1 MAHRKFVGLPNEKM
15 VIHSTRANSASEG
28 LGSTCSKPSK
38 LGMADVTMVTKWQL
52 IWGDEE
58 WFQMQILHIDDGTN
72 N

>member
-1 MAHRKFVGLPNEKM
+1 MAHRKFGLPNEKM

-38 LGMADVTMVTKWQL
+38 LGMVTKWQL